1 MANRKAGKQNK
12 CVNVKKQKAGKN
24 EMRNKKKGNGQQIK
38 TRQNKNKNK
47 IKIYLLPTGWEK
59 STNKIKYT

>member
-1 MANRKAGKQNK
+1 
-12 CVNVKKQKAGKN
+12 VKKQKAGKN

-47 IKIYLLPTGWEK
+47 IKIYLLPNGWEK